1 MAKREAHGLNADNTY
16 AVASCRYIS
25 SKCVRNRWW
34 FVVISVHVIRGPSS
48 RVVTRVIMRRRIH
61 GHVIRWAVILKLP
74 DDHKTVPIGI
84 YHLGAYYR
92 RVNPGGWKQRRVKGP
107 MSRKLDDNFTQALT
121 SNRWLLNCISA
132 FYFLIPLMMPVRKLN
147 FHRKMIDFNFATFI
161 HHACINVTVSM
172 IAIQLPIVSHTYIKM
187 PCRQYENKRMRKE
200 IFLVD
205 LILITICL
213 NHIYE

>member
-1 MAKREAHGLNADNTY
+1 
-16 AVASCRYIS
+16 
-25 SKCVRNRWW
+25 
-34 FVVISVHVIRGPSS
+34 
-48 RVVTRVIMRRRIH
+48 MRRRIH

-107 MSRKLDDNFTQALT
+107 MSRKLDDNFTQASRGSHVKSLIIELYL
-121 SNRWLLNCISA
+121 R
-132 FYFLIPLMMPVRKLN
+132 FLFFNSVNDARTQVKFSSQN
-147 FHRKMIDFNFATFI
+147 DFNFVTFI
-161 HHACINVTVSM
+161 HHTCINVTVSM

-187 PCRQYENKRMRKE
+187 PCRQYENERMRKE

-205 LILITICL
+205 LILITIYI

>member
-1 MAKREAHGLNADNTY
+1 MTNVKCVMSYDRNNKIELTFRNNIRSTYASFETFLKWWPRGRHRLNADNTY

-25 SKCVRNRWW
+25 SKCVRERWW
-34 FVVISVHVIRGPSS
+34 FVVISLHVIRGPSS

-107 MSRKLDDNFTQALT
+107 MSRKLDDNFTQASHGSHVKSLIIELYL
-121 SNRWLLNCISA
+121 R
-132 FYFLIPLMMPVRKLN
+132 FL
-147 FHRKMIDFNFATFI
+147 FF
-161 HHACINVTVSM
+161 
-172 IAIQLPIVSHTYIKM
+172 
-187 PCRQYENKRMRKE
+187 
-200 IFLVD
+200 
-205 LILITICL
+205 
-213 NHIYE
+213 